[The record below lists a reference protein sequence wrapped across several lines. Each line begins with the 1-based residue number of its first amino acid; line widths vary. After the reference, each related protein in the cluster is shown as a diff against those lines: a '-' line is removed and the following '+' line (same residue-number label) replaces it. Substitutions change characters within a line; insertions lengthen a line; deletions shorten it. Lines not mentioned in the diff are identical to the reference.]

1 MSAQDL
7 FNAINAYPKDTLDK
21 KDIEFIFNMIKSN
34 GTKTS
39 KTKTTT
45 TKTVEEKP
53 KVNLRVAYSAF
64 IKGKKGP
71 DYSKAVEQWNK
82 MSKEEKEE
90 FASGKTDDK
99 VSNDETTITLDDIDQ
114 AINDITNE

>member
-1 MSAQDL
+1 
-7 FNAINAYPKDTLDK
+7 
-21 KDIEFIFNMIKSN
+21 MIKSN